1 MTAATMSV
9 KGTLVDGVV
18 YEGLVHVDFE
28 IRAVVVEDQLA
39 AIEAV
44 AAESTELDA
53 DKGVRDA
60 RTRVATLVSQLVFLG
75 TIPREALTYAWLRNV
90 LSPDDVDILFEK
102 AEEAAKKRRA
112 QPKANATT

>member
-9 KGTLVDGVV
+9 KGSLVDGVV

-44 AAESTELDA
+44 AAESTELDV

-60 RTRVATLVSQLVFLG
+60 RTRVATLVAQLVFLG
-75 TIPREALTYAWLRNV
+75 SIPREALTYAWLRNA
-90 LSPDDVDILFEK
+90 LSPDDVDVLYNA

-112 QPKANATT
+112 LPKANETT